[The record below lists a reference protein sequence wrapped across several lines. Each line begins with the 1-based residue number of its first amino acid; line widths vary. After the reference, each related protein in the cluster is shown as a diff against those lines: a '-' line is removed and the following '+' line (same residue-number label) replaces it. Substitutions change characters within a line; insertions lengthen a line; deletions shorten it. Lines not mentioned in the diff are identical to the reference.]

1 MCDLPLRCVEFNL
14 VKGDA
19 NLICVADRE
28 KFRNS
33 IVTKSQS
40 SKSYFSHI
48 QCYKTY
54 QPLPTLTVLLSGNSE
69 ML

>member
-54 QPLPTLTVLLSGNSE
+54 
-69 ML
+69 